1 MAQSPIVQRLVDEW
15 TQCRFRQ
22 VEKEIAQIAEGEL
35 PEDDYF
41 RLQLLRSQALFELH
55 RVSEAK
61 ALLQSLT
68 TIEPKHSNN
77 FLYALARLT
86 YIDQDMAKAKRL
98 FTTLLDRAES
108 AEEYFN
114 ASLGLGYI
122 LIHENRYFEASK
134 IQRELEELCDSV
146 SLDKALGYHLF
157 SAQIVFGLDDNADKA
172 WEIYRTVIRIAGS
185 KSWTYW
191 TIKALY
197 GLAVME
203 KTLGRLESARTIV
216 NLMKSYLTPEETVF
230 QNYLVNLQFTEQAI
244 GVASPITFDTA
255 RKQIKVQGDDWLSL
269 HDKAIIFN
277 FLYFLHKQEKFAGK
291 AQIARHLWPE
301 EAYVPKLHDP
311 RIFDIAKRT
320 KKMIERY
327 ERQPVLLLSGRL
339 GYKLTSNYNNH
350 SEQADEAASSSVA
363 EPANLAAVKEA

>member
-1 MAQSPIVQRLVDEW
+1 VVLLWYQPGKKNELFFKMSTSFRPCRFTFVLGIDRLANYSNLLSHGIETASENPKLEIVMAQSPIVQRLVDEW

-35 PEDDYF
+35 PVDDYF

-61 ALLQSLT
+61 ALLHSLT

-86 YIDQDMAKAKRL
+86 YIDQDMTKAKRL

-122 LIHENRYFEASK
+122 LIHENRYHEASK

-157 SAQIVFGLDDNADKA
+157 NAQIVFSLDDNSDKA
-172 WEIYRTVIRIAGS
+172 WEIYRTVIKIAGS

-203 KTLGRLESARTIV
+203 KTLGKLESART
-216 NLMKSYLTPEETVF
+216 
-230 QNYLVNLQFTEQAI
+230 LVNLLKRLSDARRNRFPKLSCQSAIHRTSHWRRIADHLRYGAKANQSPRRRLAIPARQSDYFQFPLLPPQAREVCQQSANCTASLARGSLCTE
-244 GVASPITFDTA
+244 TA
-255 RKQIKVQGDDWLSL
+255 R
-269 HDKAIIFN
+269 
-277 FLYFLHKQEKFAGK
+277 
-291 AQIARHLWPE
+291 P
-301 EAYVPKLHDP
+301 
-311 RIFDIAKRT
+311 
-320 KKMIERY
+320 
-327 ERQPVLLLSGRL
+327 
-339 GYKLTSNYNNH
+339 
-350 SEQADEAASSSVA
+350 ADF
-363 EPANLAAVKEA
+363 